1 MMKLKKIWRWTKI
14 AYGLIFIFAIVVL
27 ISVLGIIMTGVLR
40 DQQALQNTVT
50 INSITL
56 VMALLSLPGVLV
68 QLTSLLFI
76 NEKKT
81 FTATKKCPNCRQLV
95 DIKLTED

>member
-1 MMKLKKIWRWTKI
+1 MKLKKIWRWI
-14 AYGLIFIFAIVVL
+14 RISYSLLFILSVVIL
-27 ISVLGIIMTGVLR
+27 ISVLGFILSGTLN
-40 DQQALQNTVT
+40 DQQALLNTAT

-56 VMALLSLPGVLV
+56 IMAFISLPGILV

-95 DIKLTED
+95 ELKLTED